1 MGEAF
6 RKLVSCASFLPGLT
20 VRMSY
25 RFAPPSVAL
34 CLLVALAAREVGAS
48 TGVEVDKDDR
58 VTELVMG
65 QSMEEMVTPMA
76 EAQHRRLPNKQK
88 EEEGPAATVELL
100 AQEEVPFLTQWER
113 DAQEERRRY
122 RMAQV
127 NQVLNRAHGDLL
139 AEEMSPTQ
147 AAHLK
152 KRVQAVRDAL
162 TRAKGALGLAQTSS
176 TVSEETVEEETTTML
191 WSPSSLPQVRFTS
204 PKVHL
209 YLRTRT
215 VRSRCASCLHCTS
228 NRRSCT
234 MLCSSCRPSDVAMS
248 SERQRNVHS
257 HAWSH
262 RRLR

>member
-100 AQEEVPFLTQWER
+100 AQGEVPFLTQWER

-122 RMAQV
+122 RLAQV

-176 TVSEETVEEETTTML
+176 TVSEETVEEETTTSSARSMSMLSRKRPPWHATQTATML

-204 PKVHL
+204 PKAHL

-215 VRSRCASCLHCTS
+215 VRSRCASCLH
-228 NRRSCT
+228 
-234 MLCSSCRPSDVAMS
+234 
-248 SERQRNVHS
+248 
-257 HAWSH
+257 
-262 RRLR
+262 